1 MYAEGDKSVSLGESL
16 VKAGYA
22 RLVNWGLEMMSLG
35 AHSLR
40 EAERNAKQQRVAI
53 WRNYVAPASAG
64 QLPAFG
70 AYSCLIDSTLQK
82 HVGHL
87 GSQNILKS
95 LTADWSQSTAV
106 GSNLVPLCSFSILQ
120 SVVAWSYVSCSLN
133 SSCT

>member
-1 MYAEGDKSVSLGESL
+1 MKCFPMQVMYAEGDKSVSLGESL

-64 QLPAFG
+64 QFSVYG
-70 AYSCLIDSTLQK
+70 A
-82 HVGHL
+82 
-87 GSQNILKS
+87 
-95 LTADWSQSTAV
+95 
-106 GSNLVPLCSFSILQ
+106 
-120 SVVAWSYVSCSLN
+120 
-133 SSCT
+133 